1 MDKWTRIKFYISLL
15 VAVAVVWLAAPTY
28 WSLSHPE
35 KEEAEMPKGLPHT
48 AMKLGLDLQG
58 GIHMVMGVDLDK
70 VVRDQLAS
78 YGRTLEK
85 EASKE
90 NIADLKTTVPA
101 GKFELEVT
109 SPSKEHKERVA
120 EIVQKSFNGVL
131 EFVGDTNE
139 LLILKMS
146 AAFESDVRTRA
157 LEQSISTIRNRI
169 DEFGVAE
176 PIITRKG
183 DSQMLVQFPGAKEP
197 ERLKNLIGQTAQL
210 AFQMVHECRDQG
222 CLAKQQ
228 ADLSQKIK
236 DAETKGNYNRTTF
249 KRLSEYRAR
258 INEDL
263 KAGLPPE
270 TEVSFER
277 ERDVNVNDASTLR
290 PYLLS
295 TKHKLSGEYI
305 ENAYVT
311 LQQKD
316 RFSVGP
322 ERPVVAFQMNAVG
335 GPLFGALTTEFHKA
349 YMAIVLDGIVK
360 SAPQIN
366 EPITRGEGIITIG
379 SGSLEDMNREARD
392 LSIVL
397 RAGAL
402 PASIEVQEERTIGPS
417 LGKDAIESG
426 RLALSLTFVI
436 VFAFMWAY
444 YGMAGLIANFVMA
457 TNIVLIVAAL
467 GSVGATLTLPGIA
480 GIVLTIGMAVDALII
495 IFERMREEIRA
506 KRSSKQ
512 VIAMGFDKAFATIL
526 DSNVTTALGAVV
538 LLQYGTGPIR
548 GFALTLLIGIV
559 SNVFM
564 ATFFARSLFDYW
576 GARNT
581 GPLGVGL
588 SKKELAE
595 VHA

>member
-1 MDKWTRIKFYISLL
+1 MDKWTRIKFYLSLL

-35 KEEAEMPKGLPHT
+35 KEESEMPKGLPHT

-78 YGRTLEK
+78 YGRSLEK
-85 EASKE
+85 EAAKQ

-249 KRLSEYRAR
+249 KRLSEYRAK

-263 KAGLPPE
+263 KAGLPPD

-290 PYLLS
+290 PFLLS
-295 TKHKLSGEYI
+295 TKSKISGEYI

-322 ERPVVAFQMNAVG
+322 EHPVVAFQMNAVG
-335 GPLFGALTTEFHKA
+335 APLFGALTTEFHKA

-417 LGKDAIESG
+417 LGKDAIEAG
-426 RLALSLTFVI
+426 RMALSLTFVI
-436 VFAFMWAY
+436 VFAFMWLY
-444 YGMAGLIANFVMA
+444 YGIAGLIANFVMA

-581 GPLGVGL
+581 GPLSVGL
-588 SKKELAE
+588 SKKDLAE